1 MGILRTKRKLYSGN
15 VAKERLKLLIYSERV
30 NCSQDVLN
38 LIHLE
43 ILQVVSKYM
52 DIDTKNSSI
61 QIIQENN
68 KNNVYRMPRLY
79 ADIPIKTL
87 QTIKD

>member
-1 MGILRTKRKLYSGN
+1 MGILQFKRKLYSGN

-30 NCSQDVLN
+30 NCSPDVLN
-38 LIHLE
+38 LIHME

-52 DIDTKNSSI
+52 DIDTKHSSL
-61 QIIQENN
+61 QIIQENK
-68 KNNVYRMPRLY
+68 KNNLYRMPMLY
-79 ADIPIKTL
+79 ANIPIKTI

>member
-1 MGILRTKRKLYSGN
+1 MGLIRTKRKLYSGS

-38 LIHLE
+38 LIQSE

-52 DIDTKNSSI
+52 DIDSKHSSI
-61 QIIQENN
+61 KIIQNDKKRN
-68 KNNVYRMPRLY
+68 SYNMPRLY
-79 ADIPIKTL
+79 ASIPIKTI